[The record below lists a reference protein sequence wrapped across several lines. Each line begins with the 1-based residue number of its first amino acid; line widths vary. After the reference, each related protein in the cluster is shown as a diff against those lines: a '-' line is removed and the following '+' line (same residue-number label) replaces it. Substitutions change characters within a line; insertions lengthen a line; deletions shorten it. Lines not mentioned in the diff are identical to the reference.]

1 MKSIVKQLLRSI
13 GYDLHRLAPAANPA
27 FQLVQGLMGHDIDL
41 VLDVGANTGQFAKSL
56 RLTGYTSTI
65 VSFEPLSQA
74 HAQLVL
80 AASGDANWHVGDRC
94 AIGESCGS
102 IEINVAG
109 NSVSSS
115 VLAMLECHS
124 SAAVGSAYISKEAT
138 PMNRLDAVAAQYV
151 SNARNPFVK
160 IDTQGFEWQVLNGA
174 PETLARTRGVVIELS
189 LVPLYSGQRLW
200 RDIVDRLELE
210 GFALWG
216 IQPGF
221 VDPRDGRTLQVDA
234 VFFR

>member
-1 MKSIVKQLLRSI
+1 
-13 GYDLHRLAPAANPA
+13 
-27 FQLVQGLMGHDIDL
+27 MGHDIDL
-41 VLDVGANTGQFAKSL
+41 VLDVDANTGQFAKSL

-80 AASGDANWHVGDRC
+80 AASDDASWHVGDRC
-94 AIGESCGS
+94 AIDESYSS

-115 VLAMLECHS
+115 VLPMLECHS

-138 PMNRLDAVAAQYV
+138 TMNRLDAVAAQYV

-160 IDTQGFEWQVLNGA
+160 IDFHGFEWQVLNGA
-174 PETLARTRGVVIELS
+174 PETLARTRGIVIELS
-189 LVPLYSGQRLW
+189 LVPLYSGQRRW
-200 RDIVDRLELE
+200 REVVDRLELE

-216 IQPGF
+216 DSARIRGSKRRKNTAGRCRFLSIELGIQ
-221 VDPRDGRTLQVDA
+221 
-234 VFFR
+234 

>member
-80 AASGDANWHVGDRC
+80 AASGDASWHVGDRC

-102 IEINVAG
+102 IDINVAG

-115 VLAMLECHS
+115 VLPMLECHS

-174 PETLARTRGVVIELS
+174 PETLARTRGIVIELS

-200 RDIVDRLELE
+200 RDLVDRLDRE

-221 VDPRDGRTLQVDA
+221 VDPRDGRTLQIDA